1 MCLWE
6 GGFIASGLPLQVQKI
21 SRTPR
26 ECKRIACAGAL
37 TAIIPCLLFLG
48 YVSTDVVNDLAYF
61 TTPT

>member
-26 ECKRIACAGAL
+26 MNVNIACAGAL
-37 TAIIPCLLFLG
+37 TAIIPCLLLLG
-48 YVSTDVVNDLAYF
+48 NVSM
-61 TTPT
+61 